1 MYSVVASLVPRR
13 PSVESEVGRELEAY
27 TLALVRDGRAA
38 SARAIRYKVHA
49 LDPSSLSFDYKPV
62 QIPALL
68 VLYGNYWA
76 QGKFSCE

>member
-1 MYSVVASLVPRR
+1 MTAAIADQLPLQIKMYKYDRLPVQ
-13 PSVESEVGRELEAY
+13 
-27 TLALVRDGRAA
+27 LATRLLVRDGRAA

-62 QIPALL
+62 KVPALL